1 MISLS
6 KHVHVVVCD
15 GKYKILVALCLVKDN
30 ESRDIKYMGVET
42 LNNPKG

>member
-15 GKYKILVALCLVKDN
+15 GKYKLLVDVCLAKDN
-30 ESRDIKYMGVET
+30 ESRDIK
-42 LNNPKG
+42 